1 MRTGL
6 LISLIFLLLV
16 SCSKSKDNCTEDP
29 QRVVESFSGTTF
41 KRYGTGYT
49 FDDMLLTNQNEIIV
63 AGLNSQAFVNSRLP
77 FISLLNDQFANVWE
91 QTFMLE
97 QSFLHKKVG
106 MVSTHQGNLLL
117 CSYSVPNDGSKI
129 ALELIEY
136 DRAGISQWRSTIKSI
151 SKNLRPTSIINIPN
165 GEFVIMSSETLLD
178 TPDISEFQLT
188 RVASNGDEI
197 WTKSIP
203 TESLYLPTHL
213 INCSSNTSIFTISEH
228 FTHRDNGAEVHVHKL
243 DYDANLLW
251 KKTIVVNGRLW
262 PAVSNITPIADGD
275 ILISFSSLIVGKDMG
290 RIFLIR
296 MDKSGNIQW
305 EKSIESC
312 GSNVARH
319 LLPTNDGNLIMLSNS
334 TSFGAG
340 GFDIMVTKLDSSG
353 NVLWEKVYGGKLS
366 DQGHK
371 ILERPNG
378 NFIILA
384 NTNEGTASELV
395 FEGLIFE
402 IDKDGFP
409 L

>member
-1 MRTGL
+1 MKKVIL
-6 LISLIFLLLV
+6 FSSIFLFLL
-16 SCSKSKDNCTEDP
+16 SCQKAKDRCIEDP
-29 QRVVESFSGTTF
+29 QRIVEAFAGTTF
-41 KRYGTGYT
+41 NRYGTGYN
-49 FDDMLLTNQNEIIV
+49 FDDMLLTDQNEVIV
-63 AGLNSQAFVNSRLP
+63 AGLNSQDLGNSRLP
-77 FISLLNDQFANVWE
+77 FISLLNDQFSQVWE
-91 QTFMLE
+91 QTFMLG
-97 QSFLHKKVG
+97 QSNLHRKVG
-106 MVSTHQGNLLL
+106 MVSTLDGNLLL
-117 CSYSVPNDGSKI
+117 CSYSVPFDGSKI

-136 DRAGISQWRSTIKSI
+136 DKAGISQWRSTIKSEN
-151 SKNLRPTSIINIPN
+151 KNLRPTSIINIPN
-165 GEFVIMSSETLLD
+165 GEFVIMSSEADLN
-178 TPDISEFQLT
+178 TPAPSEFHLT
-188 RVASNGDEI
+188 RVAPNGDEI

-203 TESLYLPTHL
+203 TESIYLPTHL
-213 INCSSNTSIFTISEH
+213 INCSSNASIFTISEH
-228 FTHRDNGAEVHVHKL
+228 FTHRDNGAEVHVHKF

-262 PAVSNITPIADGD
+262 PAVSHITPIADGGV
-275 ILISFSSLIVGKDMG
+275 LVSFSSLIVGKDRG
-290 RIFLIR
+290 RIFLIK

-305 EKSIESC
+305 ENSIESC

-319 LLPTNDGNLIMLSNS
+319 LLPTQDGNLIMLSNS

-340 GFDIMVTKLDSSG
+340 GFDIMVTKMDSSG
-353 NVLWEKVYGGKLS
+353 NVLWEKVYGGKQS

-384 NTNEGTASELV
+384 NTNEGTASDLV